1 MKPAPKPL
9 PYRLAGLLSS
19 VAVLAIAGAL
29 PIAGHVLSMSHGSL
43 LHDGSD
49 VRYEL
54 RMPLAEVPDDPDRA
68 RLLLSAFQV
77 IDGGR
82 PVSQA
87 DAKCSEEA
95 GQGLFICSA
104 TYQFPEPPK
113 TVVVRCE
120 FPAVTV
126 PQHVHVLRS
135 GAGEMVRQTVFD
147 ITYAQAEIRFS
158 PPTWLETAATESG
171 AGFRRVLTSPE
182 LLLFLVALAL
192 AGRSRREFVACAGGF
207 IAAQALVGAVGTV
220 IGWMPPMRFLE
231 AASAL
236 TVAYLAS
243 EILFLPDASLRWLA
257 CGAMG
262 TFHGLFFATL
272 LGSARMSPAY
282 FLPGAFGGEGL
293 LLAVLGAVRLRY
305 VGSRAEQLGAI
316 LLLVSGLGW
325 FGLRVIR

>member
-1 MKPAPKPL
+1 MKPAPN
-9 PYRLAGLLSS
+9 RLAGLLSR
-19 VAVLAIAGAL
+19 VAVLATACAL
-29 PIAGHVLSMSHGSL
+29 PVAGHVLSMSHGSL
-43 LHDGSD
+43 LQDGSE
-49 VRYEL
+49 VQYEL
-54 RMPLAEVPDDPDRA
+54 RMPLAEIPDDPDRA

-77 IDGGR
+77 LGDGQ
-82 PVSQA
+82 PVNPA
-87 DAKCSEEA
+87 YAKCSEEA
-95 GQGLFICSA
+95 GQGLFVCSA
-104 TYQFPEPPK
+104 AYGFPEPPK
-113 TVVVRCE
+113 AVVVRCE

-135 GAGEMVRQTVFD
+135 GEGEMVRQTVFD
-147 ITYAQAEIRFS
+147 ITYTEAEIRFS
-158 PPTWLETAATESG
+158 PPTWLETAGTESG

-192 AGRSRREFVACAGGF
+192 AGRSWREFAACAGGF
-207 IAAQALVGAVGTV
+207 IAAQALVGTVGSL

-272 LGSARMSPAY
+272 LGSAGMSPAY
-282 FLPGAFGGEGL
+282 FLPGVLGGEGL

-316 LLLVSGLGW
+316 LLLVGGLGW
-325 FGLRVIR
+325 FGLRVVR

>member
-1 MKPAPKPL
+1 MRPAPKP
-9 PYRLAGLLSS
+9 PRNRLAGLLSKA
-19 VAVLAIAGAL
+19 AVLAATSAL
-29 PIAGHVLSMSHGSL
+29 PLAGHVLSMSHGSL
-43 LHDGSD
+43 LQDGSE

-54 RMPLAEVPDDPDRA
+54 RMPLAEVPDAPDRA
-68 RLLLSAFQV
+68 QLLLSAFQV
-77 IDGGR
+77 LAEGQ
-82 PVSQA
+82 PVSQSEG
-87 DAKCSEEA
+87 KCSEEA

-113 TVVVRCE
+113 AIVVQCE

-135 GAGEMVRQTVFD
+135 GEGEMVRQTVFD
-147 ITYAQAEIRFS
+147 ITYTEAEIRFS
-158 PPTWLETAATESG
+158 PPTWLETATTESG

-192 AGRSRREFVACAGGF
+192 AGRTWREFAACAGGF
-207 IAAQALVGAVGTV
+207 IAAQALVGAVGSL

-236 TVAYLAS
+236 TVAYLAA

-293 LLAVLGAVRLRY
+293 LLALLGAVRLRY